1 MSIGLPVGNGVVTFP
16 ERERASANDPINSVS
31 FPARNTGVTYETG
44 TFTPDPN
51 GYVGVQKGSR
61 PFAINGTPI
70 PTPDSYKAG
79 IQDLSSKE
87 SGRNLSGFMQ
97 KDIIAVKDTYEC
109 QWTRLSWADA
119 QLLLNLVDGKSSIMF
134 TYADPRLANT
144 FQTNEFYVGDRTATA
159 LNLNDPDSTW
169 GSISMKFIRI

>member
-61 PFAINGTPI
+61 PFAIDNHPI
-70 PTPDSYKAG
+70 PNPTSYKVG

-87 SGRNLSGFMQ
+87 SGRNLSGTME
-97 KDIIAVKDTYEC
+97 KDVIAVKDTYEC
-109 QWTRLSWADA
+109 QWVRLSRSETAY
-119 QLLLNLVDGKSSIMF
+119 LLNLVEGKSSIWF
-134 TYADPRLANT
+134 TYADPRDSNLWNSGY
-144 FQTNEFYVGDRTATA
+144 FYVGDRSVTA
-159 LNLNDPDSTW
+159 LNLNDPDGAW